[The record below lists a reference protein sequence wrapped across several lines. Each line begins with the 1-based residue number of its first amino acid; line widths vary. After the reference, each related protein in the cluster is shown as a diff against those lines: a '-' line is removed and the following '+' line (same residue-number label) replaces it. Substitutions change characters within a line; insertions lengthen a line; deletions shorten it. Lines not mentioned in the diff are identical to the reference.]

1 MLHPEAHGTEFGF
14 APLSLLGNLPDATT
28 AHPFLCFSITLSH
41 FQNVHIPLCRHTN
54 PHMHTKGLYTDHPL
68 VSSQNPGDSE
78 HRLARE
84 KGMKTERWKKQSNGG
99 KVARCRTS
107 FHTIKL
113 CIFSSLLID
122 QLPQDISMPNQRPAA
137 SVYPA
142 LQERR
147 LNQTHFSKEKLYL
160 L

>member
-1 MLHPEAHGTEFGF
+1 MGQNLALHPC
-14 APLSLLGNLPDATT
+14 PLLGKLPDATT

-41 FQNVHIPLCRHTN
+41 FQNVHIPICRHTN
-54 PHMHTKGLYTDHPL
+54 PHMHTKGPYTDHPL
-68 VSSQNPGDSE
+68 VSSQNPGDSK

-84 KGMKTERWKKQSNGG
+84 KGMKRERWKKRSIGG
-99 KVARCRTS
+99 KVAGCRTS

-137 SVYPA
+137 SVYSA

-147 LNQTHFSKEKLYL
+147 LNQTNFSKEKLYL